1 MSPEL
6 EHKIIQYL
14 TNCMSSEDRALF
26 VQEMDANVLL
36 RKEFDVY
43 KSIWE
48 VTNSLSYESE
58 SVNHSWKG
66 FEPKITDKPHYF
78 LSKSSFVNVAAS
90 IIIIAI
96 LTIVTWNFISKESN
110 FETSQY
116 AKDYV
121 LDDNSQVILN
131 PNSKLILP
139 NDFNSSNREVTL
151 LGEAYF
157 DVVESNKKFIVH
169 TTIGDVIVH
178 GTQFKVSVNE
188 DDQSVSVELFDG
200 ILSYIQSNQEYRLKS
215 GDLLISSSNEITKT
229 TSNISMTNDG
239 YVICKNTSLAN
250 ILAQIDL
257 IYDVNHYIKPRL
269 LKGVYSVSLP
279 KNDLKNCIKILNQI
293 SGNNFALID
302 NSIVL
307 K

>member
-1 MSPEL
+1 MSTEL

-14 TNCMSSEDRALF
+14 TNSMSSEDLALF
-26 VQEMDANVLL
+26 VQEMDTNVLL

-48 VTNSLSYESE
+48 VTNSLSFESE
-58 SVNHSWKG
+58 NVNHSWKG
-66 FEPKITDKPHYF
+66 FESKITDKPSYY

-90 IIIIAI
+90 IIIIA
-96 LTIVTWNFISKESN
+96 LVTIVTWNFISKESN
-110 FETSQY
+110 FEISQY

-188 DDQSVSVELFDG
+188 DDQSVSV
-200 ILSYIQSNQEYRLKS
+200 
-215 GDLLISSSNEITKT
+215 
-229 TSNISMTNDG
+229 
-239 YVICKNTSLAN
+239 
-250 ILAQIDL
+250 
-257 IYDVNHYIKPRL
+257 
-269 LKGVYSVSLP
+269 
-279 KNDLKNCIKILNQI
+279 
-293 SGNNFALID
+293 
-302 NSIVL
+302 
-307 K
+307 

>member
-14 TNCMSSEDRALF
+14 TNSMSSEDRALF

-48 VTNSLSYESE
+48 VTNSLSYESKN
-58 SVNHSWKG
+58 VNHSWKG
-66 FEPKITDKPHYF
+66 FESIITDKPRYY

-96 LTIVTWNFISKESN
+96 VTIVTWNFISKESN
-110 FETSQY
+110 FKTSQY
-116 AKDYV
+116 AENFV
-121 LDDNSQVILN
+121 LDDYSQVILN

-188 DDQSVSVELFDG
+188 DDQSVSIELFDG
-200 ILSYIQSNQEYRLKS
+200 ILSYIQSNQEYHLKS

-257 IYDVNHYIKPRL
+257 IYDVNHHIKPRL

-279 KNDLKNCIKILNQI
+279 KDDLKNCIKILNQI

>member
-14 TNCMSSEDRALF
+14 TNSMSSEDLALF
-26 VQEMDANVLL
+26 VQEMDTNVLL

-48 VTNSLSYESE
+48 VTNSLSYESKNV
-58 SVNHSWKG
+58 SHSWKI
-66 FEPKITDKPHYF
+66 FESIITDKPRYF

-96 LTIVTWNFISKESN
+96 VTIVTWNFISRESN
-110 FETSQY
+110 FKTSQN
-116 AKDYV
+116 AKNYV
-121 LDDNSQVILN
+121 LDDYSQVILN

-200 ILSYIQSNQEYRLKS
+200 ILSYVQSNQEYRLKS

-257 IYDVNHYIKPRL
+257 IYDVNHHIKPRL

-279 KNDLKNCIKILNQI
+279 KNDLINCIKILNQI

>member
-6 EHKIIQYL
+6 EHRIIQYL
-14 TNCMSSEDRALF
+14 TNSMSSEDRALF

-48 VTNSLSYESE
+48 VTNSLSYESKNV
-58 SVNHSWKG
+58 SHSWEI
-66 FEPKITDKPHYF
+66 FESIITDKPRYF

-96 LTIVTWNFISKESN
+96 VTIVTWNFISRESN
-110 FETSQY
+110 FKTSQY
-116 AKDYV
+116 AENFV
-121 LDDNSQVILN
+121 LDDHSQVILN

-178 GTQFKVSVNE
+178 GTQFKVSINE

-200 ILSYIQSNQEYRLKS
+200 ILSYIQSNQEYRLN
-215 GDLLISSSNEITKT
+215 LEIYLFHHLMK
-229 TSNISMTNDG
+229 
-239 YVICKNTSLAN
+239 
-250 ILAQIDL
+250 
-257 IYDVNHYIKPRL
+257 L
-269 LKGVYSVSLP
+269 LKLP
-279 KNDLKNCIKILNQI
+279 QI
-293 SGNNFALID
+293 FQ
-302 NSIVL
+302 
-307 K
+307 